1 MRIKLEATWER
12 EMLGKN
18 LQSPSL
24 SGLFSC
30 FLEKILYNQVQHDI
44 ITLSV
49 RLIKK
54 FSLPLLVCDRK
65 RMETM
70 RVRKYPFVETLQAA
84 DRHKKCFL

>member
-54 FSLPLLVCDRK
+54 ILASIVGVWSQK
-65 RMETM
+65 NGNYES
-70 RVRKYPFVETLQAA
+70 
-84 DRHKKCFL
+84 KKISFCRDSSSGR